1 MEFAYYLTYRG
12 IPQERFTVATK
23 TVAQDRPC
31 VGYRSLICHAEKA
44 PTRGDLVV
52 ILPEDEASSKEALP
66 YREGGDLL
74 FFYEPR
80 FRIAEGLYS
89 VVGNISLAATRDKL
103 EERPDRWMDASVT
116 ARN

>member
-1 MEFAYYLTYRG
+1 
-12 IPQERFTVATK
+12 VAR
-23 TVAQDRPC
+23 DGPC
-31 VGYRSLICHAEKA
+31 VRYRSLICHAEDA

-52 ILPEDEASSKEALP
+52 ILPEDEASSKEAST

-80 FRIAEGLYS
+80 VPMAKWLYS
-89 VVGNISLAATRDKL
+89 VVGNISLAAARDKL

-116 ARN
+116 AWN